1 MAVMIGSASLL
12 VQPMGCET
20 SHELGSRRCY
30 FLTGECRATMYFK

>member
-20 SHELGSRRCY
+20 SHVPGSELWH
-30 FLTGECRATMYFK
+30 FLAGECRVTMYFK